1 MKCELLE
8 VILDFHSFIIHPVIC
23 SFNKYLQ
30 CIKYMTEIMLEDKDM
45 VTCNNNKN
53 RYDRHSYDA
62 YSCVMGFN

>member
-30 CIKYMTEIMLEDKDM
+30 CIKYMTEIIEDKGYG
-45 VTCNNNKN
+45 NLQQQQK
-53 RYDRHSYDA
+53 
-62 YSCVMGFN
+62 